1 MRFNVPLWSSNW
13 ISFESLFF
21 GSLFFESL
29 FFEVLTK
36 HFEMKRVEIFY
47 QKKGEL

>member
-13 ISFESLFF
+13 ISFGSLFF
-21 GSLFFESL
+21 GSL

-47 QKKGEL
+47 QKEGEL